1 MLLLSAHTSW
11 HSVSPILL
19 PGKSCGITC
28 PFDSSASSFKSAFD
42 RKTERYVRLALDL
55 EQLGFTVFNM
65 PLEIGAR
72 GVITVRN
79 HMVLATVASMYGIRN
94 MLVLRRSLGKIS
106 LMASHRIY
114 LARASSDWTSGDF
127 VKPNPFSLTTNVIV
141 KSSDPGD
148 IQYKKEIFHLPG
160 NQDLTIYSKYLWYIM
175 YLYRRAAVERP

>member
-1 MLLLSAHTSW
+1 MPGDLVATGHGQVPDIVLLDRKQKKI
-11 HSVSPILL
+11 VLL
-19 PGKSCGITC
+19 ELTC
-28 PFDSSASSFKSAFD
+28 PFDSSASIFKAAFD
-42 RKTERYVRLALDL
+42 RKTDRYERLALDL
-55 EQLGFTVFNM
+55 EGLGFTALNM

-148 IQYKKEIFHLPG
+148 IQ
-160 NQDLTIYSKYLWYIM
+160 
-175 YLYRRAAVERP
+175 